1 MWFDIVKINLAEL
14 NTKLQGDVE
23 GKNINIEPDDKCRK
37 KLINFQNKMLALGKR
52 EKAIYMMSHEKL
64 EKEVPESVACKFVE
78 VLDKYFNN
86 IKAAEFSNGK
96 FVGPDYDDDGKIDE
110 NYGYSV
116 WYRIHNSTNIRLDR
130 GEESVISV
138 VLVLMHPE
146 HTYHMAFLMT
156 DAQPTHEFKRLW
168 EGL

>member
-1 MWFDIVKINLAEL
+1 M
-14 NTKLQGDVE
+14 
-23 GKNINIEPDDKCRK
+23 
-37 KLINFQNKMLALGKR
+37 
-52 EKAIYMMSHEKL
+52 
-64 EKEVPESVACKFVE
+64 
-78 VLDKYFNN
+78 
-86 IKAAEFSNGK
+86 
-96 FVGPDYDDDGKIDE
+96 GPDYDDDGKIDE